1 MAVKFSNNA
10 SATLAA
16 SINTT
21 VTTIVVSTGQGAL
34 FPSLGASDFFYATL
48 VDASNNIEIVKVT
61 ARVSDT
67 LTVVRGQDGTT
78 GRSYAA
84 GDRLELR
91 PVAAALNALND
102 FTPTGN
108 ITATTV
114 DGALAELDGDIT
126 ALNAAKAPLNSPTLV
141 TPTLGVATATSINKV
156 TLTAPATG
164 STLTIADGK
173 TLTASNTLTLVGT
186 DSTTMTFPPASSSVG
201 YLNIPI
207 NSQSA
212 NYTLVA
218 ADSGKTIF
226 HPSTDANVRTFT
238 IPANASVAYTVGT
251 AITFINMST
260 NNLTIAI
267 TSDTMYLAG
276 AGATGSR
283 TLAQY
288 GIATAVKLTDT
299 TWLISGN
306 GLS

>member
-1 MAVKFSNNA
+1 MAVKFTNNA

-21 VTTIVVSTGQGAL
+21 VTTIVVSTGQGSL
-34 FPSLGASDFFYATL
+34 FPALGASDFFFATL

-61 ARVSDT
+61 ARASDT
-67 LTVVRGQDGTT
+67 LTVVRGQDGTS
-78 GRSYAA
+78 GRSYTA
-84 GDRLELR
+84 GDRIELR
-91 PVAAALNALND
+91 PVAAALNAIQD
-102 FTPTGN
+102 FTPTGS

-114 DGALAELDGDIT
+114 SGALAELDSDIT
-126 ALNAAKAPLNSPTLV
+126 ALDAAKADLVSPTLV
-141 TPTLGVATATSINKV
+141 TPTLGVAAATTINKV
-156 TLTAPATG
+156 ALTAPATG

-173 TLTASNTLTLVGT
+173 TLTASNTLTLAGT
-186 DSTTMTFPPASSSVG
+186 DSTTMTFPPASASVG

-218 ADSGKTIF
+218 ADSGKTLF
-226 HPSTDANVRTFT
+226 HPSTDANNRTFT

-251 AITFINMST
+251 AITFINMSV

-276 AGATGSR
+276 AGSTGSR
-283 TLAQY
+283 VLLQY

-299 TWLISGN
+299 TWIISGN
-306 GLS
+306 GLT

>member
-1 MAVKFSNNA
+1 MAVKFTNNA

-21 VTTIVVSTGQGAL
+21 VTTIVVSTGQGSL
-34 FPSLGASDFFYATL
+34 FPALGASDFFFATL

-61 ARVSDT
+61 ARASDT
-67 LTVVRGQDGTT
+67 LTVVRGQDGTS
-78 GRSYAA
+78 GRSYTA
-84 GDRLELR
+84 GDRIELR
-91 PVAAALNALND
+91 PVAAALNAIQD
-102 FTPTGN
+102 FTPTGS

-114 DGALAELDGDIT
+114 SGALAELDSDIT
-126 ALNAAKAPLNSPTLV
+126 ALDAAKADLVSPTLV
-141 TPTLGVATATSINKV
+141 TPTLGVASATTINKV
-156 TLTAPATG
+156 ALTAPATG

-173 TLTASNTLTLVGT
+173 TLTANNTLTLTGT
-186 DSTTMTFPPASSSVG
+186 DSTTMTFPPASASVG

-218 ADSGKTIF
+218 ADSGKTLF
-226 HPSTDANVRTFT
+226 HPSTDANNRTFT

-251 AITFINMST
+251 AITFINMSV

-276 AGATGSR
+276 AGSTGSR
-283 TLAQY
+283 VLLQY

-299 TWLISGN
+299 TWIISGN
-306 GLS
+306 GLT

>member
-1 MAVKFSNNA
+1 MAVKFTNNA

-16 SINTT
+16 SINAT

-34 FPSLGASDFFYATL
+34 FPSLGASDFFFATL
-48 VDASNNIEIVKVT
+48 IDASNNIEIVKVT
-61 ARVSDT
+61 ARTSDT
-67 LTVVRGQDGTT
+67 LTVVRGQDGTS
-78 GRSYAA
+78 GNSYGA
-84 GDRLELR
+84 GDRIELR
-91 PVAAALNALND
+91 PVAAALNAIQD

-108 ITATTV
+108 IEATTV
-114 DGALAELDGDIT
+114 AGALAELDSDLSDL
-126 ALNAAKAPLNSPTLV
+126 ADAKADLDSPTLV
-141 TPTLGVATATSINKV
+141 TPVLGVATATSINKV

-173 TLTASNTLTLVGT
+173 TLTASNTLTLAGT
-186 DSTTMTFPPASSSVG
+186 DSTTMTFPPASASVG

-212 NYTLVA
+212 NYTMVL
-218 ADSGKTIF
+218 ADSGKTIY
-226 HPSTDANVRTFT
+226 HPSTDSNDRTFT
-238 IPANASVAYTVGT
+238 IPVNTSVAYPVGT
-251 AITFINMST
+251 AITFINMSP

-267 TSDTMYLAG
+267 TTDTLYFAG
-276 AGATGSR
+276 AGTTGSR

>member
-1 MAVKFSNNA
+1 
-10 SATLAA
+10 
-16 SINTT
+16 
-21 VTTIVVSTGQGAL
+21 
-34 FPSLGASDFFYATL
+34 L

-67 LTVVRGQDGTT
+67 LTVVRGQDNTA
-78 GRSYAA
+78 GRSYTA
-84 GDRLELR
+84 GDRIELR

-114 DGALAELDGDIT
+114 DGALAELDSDIT
-126 ALNAAKAPLNSPTLV
+126 ALDAAKAPLNSPTLV

-156 TLTAPATG
+156 ALTAPATG

-173 TLTASNTLTLVGT
+173 TLTASNTIELAGT
-186 DSTTMTFPPASSSVG
+186 DSTTMTFPPASASVG

-212 NYTLVA
+212 DYTLVA

-226 HPSTDANVRTFT
+226 HPSTDANARTFT

-276 AGATGSR
+276 AGTTGSR
-283 TLAQY
+283 TLLQY

-299 TWLISGN
+299 TWIISGN
-306 GLS
+306 GLT